1 MLYNL
6 SLDAGFTDQ
15 SIEKYVVWIFFSSD
29 LIVIDIINDQYN
41 SIPID
46 HSRELNAIPGSL

>member
-1 MLYNL
+1 MLYYL
-6 SLDAGFTDQ
+6 SLDAGFIDQ